1 MSKSFHK
8 FDIEARDPDKSLEPL
23 GAGTTL
29 AASFGVELKPASG
42 SAGLSCPGG
51 LAAEPPVPGEGPRV
65 SGERP
70 GDEVEAVP
78 SGRVWTPAIRVIHE
92 EDFERR
98 ARRKR
103 RHGVERPGPAS
114 MDAAIR
120 VWGEARSL
128 TAAALSKGWATWIDH
143 AAEWQWFT
151 THTFKED
158 VSPHVALALYDR
170 WLGRLAE
177 GCRQESRCPPE
188 LQAACAVEW
197 THVKRVHLHS
207 VIAGR
212 GLSRLRML
220 RWQHRWEDLAR
231 CCGMARVFSV
241 KDRAS
246 AYHSKY
252 CGKGGV
258 VVVRGRF
265 GGWHASHMR
274 DAHSRTSFKPR

>member
-1 MSKSFHK
+1 M
-8 FDIEARDPDKSLEPL
+8 I
-23 GAGTTL
+23 
-29 AASFGVELKPASG
+29 ELKRHSSRRCGDLATGSSTKETSSG
-42 SAGLSCPGG
+42 ALGESA
-51 LAAEPPVPGEGPRV
+51 VMGP
-65 SGERP
+65 S
-70 GDEVEAVP
+70 D
-78 SGRVWTPAIRVIHE
+78 
-92 EDFERR
+92 R
-98 ARRKR
+98 ARCRWMPR
-103 RHGVERPGPAS
+103 SGC
-114 MDAAIR
+114 AA
-120 VWGEARSL
+120 ARSL
-128 TAAALSKGWATWIDH
+128 TAAALSEGWATWIDH

-177 GCRQESRCPPE
+177 ACRQESRCPPE

-197 THVKRVHLHS
+197 THARRVHLHS

-231 CCGMARVFSV
+231 CCGMARVFSA

-246 AYHSKY
+246 AYLSKY

-265 GGWHASHMR
+265 GGWHASHKR
-274 DAHSRTSFKPR
+274 EAQGRTSRKPR